1 MLSYWRSILIKWF
14 VFPVGLNKVAL
25 IKLKITSEA
34 GLNGIVERNRKLYKD
49 RIKDRLSC
57 KRCNAYDI
65 TEFEIISNSTLFQC
79 INYFYPLCATD
90 WKNHGITIG
99 NGDGYPND
107 FFVCG
112 SNISNQYDDLYDYD
126 WNLNGSVT
134 NSVVN
139 KRCRFGM
146 DVDLSDRLPTR
157 EPNNPNFTDDEDYS
171 LKGHKQRHLEYIH
184 LFQQFVKKTIIPL
197 LLHLLLQENIKNV
210 FGNLQNAWLIIN

>member
-1 MLSYWRSILIKWF
+1 MLSYWRSILIKWIF
-14 VFPVGLNKVAL
+14 FPTGLNKVDL
-25 IKLKITSEA
+25 IKFKITSET
-34 GLNGIVERNRKLYKD
+34 GLNGIVEGNRKLYKD

-57 KRCNAYDI
+57 KRCNAYNI
-65 TEFEIISNSTLFQC
+65 TEFGSISNSTLFQC
-79 INYFYPLCATD
+79 IHYFHPLCVTD

-99 NGDGYPND
+99 NADGYPNV
-107 FFVCG
+107 FFVCR

-146 DVDLSDRLPTR
+146 DVDLLYRLPTR
-157 EPNNPNFTDDEDYS
+157 ELNNPNFTDDKDYS

-184 LFQQFVKKTIIPL
+184 LF
-197 LLHLLLQENIKNV
+197 
-210 FGNLQNAWLIIN
+210 